1 VGITYYFL
9 FQKLTVMFQRSVQKI
24 LIVDDEP
31 ANLFILEGILSGEG
45 YDVVSASNGKECL
58 EYLHSQEFDIVL
70 LDIMMPEM
78 TGLDVLE
85 NMRKSAALHNLPVMV
100 VSAKVSSDDVKEALD
115 AGANEYIKK
124 PIDEIELLARIRTL
138 LRMKMQDDELRTLNK
153 QLESKHRLIS
163 NNIEYAYKIQS
174 AMLPKAEMFANNFSD
189 YFIFFK
195 PRDIIS
201 GDFYWCFAEGQKRFV
216 VEADCTGHGVAG
228 ALLSVIGGI
237 LLNKIV
243 IQQGCSDAALILNK
257 LNEEFI
263 VQLNQHFVEEKDF
276 LSDGMDVS
284 VAVIDYDE
292 GAVEFA
298 SASQTIICIKRN
310 KSIEIVDGDDFPIG
324 YELEVLLGV
333 DVNFKKQRY
342 DLDDVE
348 SFIFFSDGII
358 DQLGGDKKSKF
369 LLKRFVAVL
378 KENIDLEFADLHA
391 KIRSAFADWR
401 KDMGQTDDVVVL
413 GIKL

>member
-1 VGITYYFL
+1 
-9 FQKLTVMFQRSVQKI
+9 MFQRSVQRI

-45 YDVVSASNGKECL
+45 YEVVSASNGRECL
-58 EYLHSQEFDIVL
+58 KCLSDKEFDIVL

-78 TGLDVLE
+78 TGLDVLQI
-85 NMRKSAALHNLPVMV
+85 MRNNPVLHNLPVMV
-100 VSAKVSSDDVKEALD
+100 VSAKVGSDDVKEALD

-124 PIDEIELLARIRTL
+124 PIDEVELLARIRTL
-138 LRMKMQDDELRTLNK
+138 LRMKMQDDELRALNK
-153 QLESKHRLIS
+153 ELESKHRLIS

-174 AMLPKAEMFANNFSD
+174 AMLPKAEMFASNFSD

-201 GDFYWCFAEGQKRFV
+201 GDFYWCYAEGEKCFV

-237 LLNKIV
+237 LLNKII
-243 IQQGCSDAALILNK
+243 IQHRIDDPAKILNK

-263 VQLNQHFVEEKDF
+263 IQLNQHFAEEKDF

-284 VAVIDYDE
+284 VAVVDYNNNK
-292 GAVEFA
+292 VEFA
-298 SASQTIICIKRN
+298 SASQIILCVN
-310 KSIEIVDGDDFPIG
+310 KNKQIEVINGDDFPIG

-333 DVNFKKQRY
+333 DVDFTTY
-342 DLDDVE
+342 SYSLDEVD

-369 LLKRFVAVL
+369 LLKRFVEVL
-378 KENIDLEFADLHA
+378 NENIDLEFSDLHA
-391 KIRSAFADWR
+391 KIRSSFSDWKR
-401 KDMGQTDDVVVL
+401 EMNQTDDVVVL
-413 GIKL
+413 GVKL